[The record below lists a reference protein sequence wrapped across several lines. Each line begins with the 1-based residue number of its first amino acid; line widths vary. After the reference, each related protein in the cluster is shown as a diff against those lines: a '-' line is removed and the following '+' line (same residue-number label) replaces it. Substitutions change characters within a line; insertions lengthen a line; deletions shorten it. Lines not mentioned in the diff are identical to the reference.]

1 MYCIG
6 HIQNSGIFR
15 IKVHSSIFKQ
25 IKHLLEYTYT
35 KYIHTYWGII
45 KAYSDMFTTLNNS
58 LILATDTATRGVLW
72 KKLFL
77 EISQNSQENTC
88 ARVSFLIQLQVMIN
102 NTNVVFYFTFVLR
115 PLQRNFKRHMF
126 LTIMTLI
133 LMLDWIY
140 LNNTR
145 SLKTKLK

>member
-15 IKVHSSIFKQ
+15 ILLIKVHSSIFKQ
-25 IKHLLEYTYT
+25 IKHLLEHTYT
-35 KYIHTYWGII
+35 KYIHTYWGIV

-88 ARVSFLIQLQVMIN
+88 ARVSYLIKFQVLTPLDDSFCLYSATLEQIMSSTAQL
-102 NTNVVFYFTFVLR
+102 FEGF
-115 PLQRNFKRHMF
+115 
-126 LTIMTLI
+126 
-133 LMLDWIY
+133 
-140 LNNTR
+140 
-145 SLKTKLK
+145 